1 MSKIHTKEHLT
12 MIDVYIDIAI
22 RAIFDICEEWLQKA
36 YLITNDG
43 DYNTL
48 IHTFKQRWV
57 FGYLITP
64 DSKTASHLIKR
75 AAGWYIQDMQR
86 LRSIIEL
93 QNYAKQKNGTNS
105 GITEND
111 SICS

>member
-1 MSKIHTKEHLT
+1 